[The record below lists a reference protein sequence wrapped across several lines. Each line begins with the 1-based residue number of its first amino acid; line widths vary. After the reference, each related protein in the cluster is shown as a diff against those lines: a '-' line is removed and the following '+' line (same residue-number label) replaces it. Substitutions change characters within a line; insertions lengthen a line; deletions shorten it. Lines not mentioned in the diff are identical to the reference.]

1 MSGPRRSPQT
11 RRPDRSGRPA
21 GGRTRPGERATA
33 RIPVAAPTATAR
45 RTRFTNR
52 MFVFVLVLAVL
63 VISYASSMRAYL
75 RQSGEMNDLKAQI
88 ASAQKSIA
96 SMKAEKH
103 RWQDPAY
110 VEEQARLR
118 FGWVVAG
125 ETGYQ
130 VIGRD
135 GKRLAGTGELSTP
148 TQHLPAPTA
157 WWSTQYDSLRAADHP
172 EVKHKAPTPLK
183 KITPDSKDDT
193 SGG

>member
-1 MSGPRRSPQT
+1 MPGSSRDQRN

-33 RIPVAAPTATAR
+33 RVPLAAPAAKTTQ
-45 RTRFTNR
+45 RTRYTNR
-52 MFVFVLVLAVL
+52 MVVFVLVLAVL

-75 RQSGEMNDLKAQI
+75 RQSGEIHDLQAQI
-88 ASAQKSIA
+88 ASSQKAIE
-96 SMKAEKH
+96 SMKAQKA

-110 VEEQARLR
+110 VKEQARLR

-130 VIGRD
+130 VLGPD
-135 GKRLAGTGELSTP
+135 GKRLAGSGELATP
-148 TQHLPAPTA
+148 VQHVSQPTA
-157 WWSTQYDSLRAADHP
+157 WWSTQFDSLRAADHP
-172 EVKHKAPTPLK
+172 EVKPKTPTPLK
-183 KITPDSKDDT
+183 KITPDSTDS